1 MSHATFGRGISGAR
15 IHVPTSTG
23 QQFSLPLHQQRTRNS
38 CGSTR
43 LVCRALYIVQ
53 AICSDRLRLSLT
65 DAAISEEVAAG
76 TQLSQDNEKSMR
88 VLIVEDNAGIRRLIR
103 RTLLGIAS
111 SIWECC
117 DGFEALTTYATQ
129 RPDVVLMDIQMP
141 GLDGL
146 TATRRIRALDPH
158 ARVLVLT
165 DHDDDDLR
173 RAAVEAGA
181 CGYLLKQ
188 DLSDLPITLLNISVR
203 TGPHNL

>member
-1 MSHATFGRGISGAR
+1 
-15 IHVPTSTG
+15 
-23 QQFSLPLHQQRTRNS
+23 
-38 CGSTR
+38 
-43 LVCRALYIVQ
+43 VQ
-53 AICSDRLRLSLT
+53 AICSDRLKLSLT
-65 DAAISEEVAAG
+65 DAAINEEPPVG
-76 TQLSQDNEKSMR
+76 TQLSQENEKSMN

-103 RTLLGIAS
+103 RTLLGTAS
-111 SIWECC
+111 SVWECC
-117 DGFEALTTYATQ
+117 DGSEALTAYANQ

-158 ARVLVLT
+158 ARVVVLT

-188 DLSDLPITLLNISVR
+188 NLSDLPITLSNISER

>member
-1 MSHATFGRGISGAR
+1 VR
-15 IHVPTSTG
+15 
-23 QQFSLPLHQQRTRNS
+23 
-38 CGSTR
+38 
-43 LVCRALYIVQ
+43 

-65 DAAISEEVAAG
+65 DAAISKELGAG
-76 TQLSQDNEKSMR
+76 TQLPEENEKSMN

-103 RTLLGIAS
+103 RTLLGIAT

-117 DGFEALTTYATQ
+117 DGFEALTAYANQ
-129 RPDVVLMDIQMP
+129 RPDIVLMDIQMP

-158 ARVLVLT
+158 ACVVVLT

-173 RAAVEAGA
+173 RVAVEAGA

-188 DLSDLPITLLNISVR
+188 DLSGLPITLSNISGR
-203 TGPHNL
+203 TGSHNL